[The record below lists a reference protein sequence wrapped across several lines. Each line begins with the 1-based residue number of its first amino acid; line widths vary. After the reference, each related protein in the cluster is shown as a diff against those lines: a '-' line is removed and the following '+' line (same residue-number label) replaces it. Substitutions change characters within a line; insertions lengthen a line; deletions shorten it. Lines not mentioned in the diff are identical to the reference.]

1 VKELL
6 ARIAEVAKDMHR
18 ANGSLEEYVGA
29 LALRIGS
36 MANTHTLLSQHHWK
50 GVELAELVRRQL
62 VPNGTDANTTISG
75 PKVVLSVRAAGF
87 RPHMDA
93 WK

>member
-1 VKELL
+1 
-6 ARIAEVAKDMHR
+6 
-18 ANGSLEEYVGA
+18 
-29 LALRIGS
+29 

-75 PKVVLSVRAAGF
+75 PKVVLSVRAAQVLAMVLHELVTMPLNTAGF